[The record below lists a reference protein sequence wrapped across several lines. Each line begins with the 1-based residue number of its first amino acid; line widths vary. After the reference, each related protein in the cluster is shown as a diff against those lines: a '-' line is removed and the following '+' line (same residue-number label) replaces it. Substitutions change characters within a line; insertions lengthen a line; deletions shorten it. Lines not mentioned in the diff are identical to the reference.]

1 MQNLSELTRNIREV
15 TQNFWYID
23 VYANQNSRTIGQ
35 IYTKQIMLTKESK
48 LFKNEGV
55 RLHSTGDYQ
64 QTYFDNLTNLL
75 LKNTSAQFEIQN
87 EISKFD

>member
-15 TQNFWYID
+15 TQNFWYIH
-23 VYANQNSRTIGQ
+23 VYSNQNSRTIGQ

-55 RLHSTGDYQ
+55 RLH
-64 QTYFDNLTNLL
+64 
-75 LKNTSAQFEIQN
+75 
-87 EISKFD
+87 